1 MKKLMIAAAVVAM
14 AMASQAAKV
23 SWAVTGADDSDDWA
37 GYCFLA
43 NNGGDSS
50 FSQITVAN
58 LEAIIN
64 GSAADK
70 FDQVAGYSSKTIQL
84 SGGEGSTGNITSDV
98 WGQGGSASPTTIQG
112 YAVIFDVTDIADIG
126 DATQYMVLALD
137 DNGDPAVKT
146 YKTTGATA
154 QFALDG
160 SDATWSTIQ
169 GGGDV
174 PEPTSGLLLLLGMAG
189 LALRRR
195 RA

>member
-23 SWAVTGADDSDDWA
+23 SWEVANADWNDSWV
-37 GYCFLA
+37 GYCYLA

-70 FDQVAGYSSKTIQL
+70 FDQVASYASKEIQL
-84 SGGEGSTGNITSDV
+84 SGGEGSTGYITSTK
-98 WGQGGSASPTTIQG
+98 WGEGGVGAPTTIQG
-112 YAVIFDVTDIADIG
+112 YAVIFDVADLGDIA

-137 DNGDPAVKT
+137 ENGDPAVKE
-146 YKTTGATA
+146 YQSTGSSQT
-154 QFALDG
+154 FGLDG
-160 SDATWSTIQ
+160 TDATWSTIQ